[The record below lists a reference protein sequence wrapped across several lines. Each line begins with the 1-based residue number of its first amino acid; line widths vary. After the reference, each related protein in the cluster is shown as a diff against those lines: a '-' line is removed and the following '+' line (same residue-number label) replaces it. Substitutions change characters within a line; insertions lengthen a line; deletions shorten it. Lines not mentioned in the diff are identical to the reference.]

1 MNSEN
6 FQSWIK

>member
-6 FQSWIK
+6 FHT

>member
-6 FQSWIK
+6 